1 MDAYG
6 NNRRRHRRF
15 GLEGTVRLYSPSTM
29 WNARLIDLSLRGA
42 LLERPD
48 GFDGTVGTRYRLD
61 VRLDGGVMIA
71 MGATLA
77 RADAARLG
85 FNCEKIDLDSF
96 AHLKRLVE
104 LNLGNADILN
114 RELCDLG

>member
-6 NNRRRHRRF
+6 NDRRRHRRI

-42 LLERPD
+42 LIERPE
-48 GFDGTVGTRYRLD
+48 GFDGTVGTRFRLD
-61 VRLDGGVMIA
+61 VRLDGGVMIG

-77 RADAARLG
+77 RADEAQLA

-96 AHLKRLVE
+96 ARLKRLVE
-104 LNLGNADILN
+104 LNLGNAEMLN
-114 RELCDLG
+114 RELGELG